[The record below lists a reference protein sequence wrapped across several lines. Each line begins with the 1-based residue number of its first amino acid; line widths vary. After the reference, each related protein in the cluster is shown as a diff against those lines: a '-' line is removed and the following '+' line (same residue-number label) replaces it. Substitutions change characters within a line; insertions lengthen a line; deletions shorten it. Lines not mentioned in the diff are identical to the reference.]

1 MKSKVEMKTEKSKQ
15 KSSSKKKEKIIVTDN
30 LSYEKELYAKGI
42 TLIAG
47 VDEVG
52 RGPLVGPVVTAAVIL
67 PVNYHLEGL
76 TDSKKLTEKKRN
88 EFYKIIMQDAISVA
102 VGIKDNKVIDEVNI
116 YEATKL
122 AMYEAINKLDVKPEH
137 ILIDAMKLDKLEVPS
152 TSIIKGDLKSES
164 IAAASVIA
172 KVTRDS
178 MMYELDLEYPEYG
191 FKNHKGYPT
200 KSHIKNVKQYGLL
213 DNYRFT
219 FSPISDL
226 IKQGGNFERNIRK
239 THTH

>member
-137 ILIDAMKLDKLEVPS
+137 VLIDAMKLDKLEVPS